1 LITIKEKKFLVVGLG
16 KSGVA
21 CARFLK
27 DRGGVVTATDGKS
40 IDDLGEAVQKLKDL
54 GIKIEAGG
62 HNIET
67 FLDCDLIVLSP
78 GVPMSI
84 EPIRE
89 AKKRGIEV
97 ISEIELAYNF
107 IKTPIVAITG
117 SNGKTT
123 TTTLVGQ
130 ILKRAHKEVFVGGN
144 IGNPLIEYIELGR
157 EAEYVVA
164 EISSFQLEGIR
175 SFRPRVVIMLNISPD
190 HLDRY
195 LSYQDYIAAKARIFL
210 NQREGDFA
218 ILNADDSLVS
228 EMTNSFKDVRK
239 VYFSQKKKMNKG
251 IYLYG
256 NSIVSEI
263 GGQKHCYSTEFF
275 KIRGVHN
282 IDNIMASIA
291 AAEICGCNPG
301 DIQDAVNSFKGL
313 EHRLEFVEEISG
325 VKYYNDSKATNIGAV
340 EKSLESFEEPII
352 LIAGGRD
359 KGTGYESLNELV
371 KERVKKLI
379 LIGEA
384 KEIILKSLG
393 SLTQSLKADTLEE
406 AVELAWSQSSYG
418 DIVLL
423 SPACSSYDMFN
434 NYEERGEAFKAIV
447 RELKSKTDN
456 RIGVTIQVG
465 TKAQI
470 RNP

>member
-1 LITIKEKKFLVVGLG
+1 MITIKEKKFLVVGLG

>member
-1 LITIKEKKFLVVGLG
+1 MTIKDKKFLVVGLG

-21 CARFLK
+21 CARFLRE
-27 DRGGVVTATDGKS
+27 RGGVVTATDGKS
-40 IDDLGEAVQKLKDL
+40 IDDLGEDAQKLKDL
-54 GIKIEAGG
+54 GIRVDAGG
-62 HNIET
+62 HNIES
-67 FLDCDLIVLSP
+67 FLECDLIVLSP

-84 EPIRE
+84 EPVKE

-130 ILKRAHKEVFVGGN
+130 ILKRADKEVFVGGN
-144 IGNPLIEYIELGR
+144 IGNPLIEYIELER
-157 EAEYVVA
+157 ETEYVVA

-175 SFRPRVVIMLNISPD
+175 SFRPKVAMMLNISPD

-195 LSYQDYIAAKARIFL
+195 PSYEDYIAAKARIFL

-218 ILNADDSLVS
+218 VLNADDSVVS
-228 EMTNSFKDVRK
+228 EMANSFKNVRK
-239 VYFSQKKKMNKG
+239 IYFSQKKRMNKG
-251 IYLYG
+251 IYLDG
-256 NSIVSEI
+256 NSIISEI
-263 GGQKHCYSTEFF
+263 SGQKHCYSTEFF

-282 IDNIMASIA
+282 IDNFMASIA
-291 AAEICGCNPG
+291 AAEICGCNHG
-301 DIQDAVNSFKGL
+301 DIYEALNSFDGL
-313 EHRLEFVEEISG
+313 EHRMEFVEEISG

-340 EKSLESFEEPII
+340 EKALESFKQPII

-371 KERVKKLI
+371 KRRVKKLI

-384 KEIILKSLG
+384 REIIFKSLG
-393 SLTQSLKADTLEE
+393 SMTQSLKADTLEE
-406 AVELAWSQSSYG
+406 AVELAWLQSSNG
-418 DIVLL
+418 DVVLL

-434 NYEERGEAFKAIV
+434 NYEERGEVFKATV
-447 RELKSKTDN
+447 RKLKSKAN
-456 RIGVTIQVG
+456 QIG
-465 TKAQI
+465 
-470 RNP
+470 

>member
-1 LITIKEKKFLVVGLG
+1 MTIKEKKFLVVGLG

>member
-1 LITIKEKKFLVVGLG
+1 MLITIKEKKFLVVGLG

-27 DRGGVVTATDGKS
+27 ERGGVVTATDGKS
-40 IDDLGEAVQKLKDL
+40 IDDLGEDVQKLKDL
-54 GIKIEAGG
+54 GIRIEAGG
-62 HNIET
+62 HKIET

-107 IKTPIVAITG
+107 IKTPIIAITG

-123 TTTLVGQ
+123 TTTLIGQ
-130 ILKRAHKEVFVGGN
+130 ILKRAHKKVFVGGN

-157 EAEYVVA
+157 GAEYVVA

-218 ILNADDSLVS
+218 ILNADDSVVS
-228 EMTNSFKDVRK
+228 EMMNSFKDVRK
-239 VYFSQKKKMNKG
+239 VYFSQKKRMNKG
-251 IYLYG
+251 IYLDG
-256 NSIVSEI
+256 NSIISEI
-263 GGQKHCYSTEFF
+263 GKQKHRYSTESL
-275 KIRGVHN
+275 KVRGVYN

-325 VKYYNDSKATNIGAV
+325 VKYYNDSKATNVGAV
-340 EKSLESFEEPII
+340 EKSLESFEQPII

-359 KGTGYESLNELV
+359 KGTGYETLNELV

-406 AVELAWSQSSYG
+406 AVELAWSQSSHG
-418 DIVLL
+418 DVVLL

-447 RELKSKTDN
+447 RKLKSKAYQ
-456 RIGVTIQVG
+456 IG
-465 TKAQI
+465 
-470 RNP
+470 